1 MTSIPERSASGSE
14 KPAFPLSETVREPL
28 ATKTIQPD
36 LLAQFGIT
44 AVPLTSYE
52 WGGYRYSNAHD
63 AVAAAKRGASK

>member
-1 MTSIPERSASGSE
+1 MTAPSERSPSGSE
-14 KPAFPLSETVREPL
+14 KPEAVREPL

-36 LLAQFGIT
+36 LLAQYGIT

-63 AVAAAKRGASK
+63 AIAAAKRGASK